1 LVFQGSKTWCR
12 WAEDECS
19 AAACSYAMCVR
30 GRILP
35 NGLCGLTVRR
45 RTAELEGPE
54 EMAEEIK
61 LKGKI
66 SKRFGRADLL

>member
-1 LVFQGSKTWCR
+1 
-12 WAEDECS
+12 
-19 AAACSYAMCVR
+19 MCVR

-61 LKGKI
+61 LKGRI